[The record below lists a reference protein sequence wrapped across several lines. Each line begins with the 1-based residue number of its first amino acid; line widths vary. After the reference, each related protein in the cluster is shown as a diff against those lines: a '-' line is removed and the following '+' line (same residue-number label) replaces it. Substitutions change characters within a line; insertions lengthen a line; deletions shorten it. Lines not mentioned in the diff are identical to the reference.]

1 MSIPLG
7 VVASV
12 ELLPNEWS
20 ISAVTF
26 GGLGG
31 GALPAPRPPQDVRNV
46 QTKPAAIRRGAVG
59 DLCQLMSAIER
70 SQFSDHSQPL
80 CARLR
85 SCAEQLNDGSI
96 VAVLTRSP
104 PRMGGCQ
111 IPRRL
116 EVPTNAAY
124 RQYGRSEVDAAAGPV
139 LCRVECRLFCF

>member
-46 QTKPAAIRRGAVG
+46 QTKPAAIRRGDSRRFMSIDVCNRKIAVFRSLAAIMRAFAQ
-59 DLCQLMSAIER
+59 LC
-70 SQFSDHSQPL
+70 
-80 CARLR
+80 
-85 SCAEQLNDGSI
+85 
-96 VAVLTRSP
+96 
-104 PRMGGCQ
+104 
-111 IPRRL
+111 
-116 EVPTNAAY
+116 
-124 RQYGRSEVDAAAGPV
+124 
-139 LCRVECRLFCF
+139 